1 METANASAAGSSAL
15 PLVLIVEDHDD
26 TRQMYAEFL
35 GLTFDVR
42 TVGTGQQAL
51 DFMARRRPD
60 VAITDIALPGMTGLE
75 LVARMRGDAALRDVP
90 IICLS
95 GFDGHAYDELARE
108 AGCDRLIQKPCLPD
122 ALAGAV
128 EELLKGVQNRASV
141 L

>member
-1 METANASAAGSSAL
+1 MATAAVTRA

-35 GLTFDVR
+35 GLSFDVR

-51 DFMARRRPD
+51 EFMTGRRPD
-60 VAITDIALPGMTGLE
+60 LLITDIALPGMTGLE
-75 LVARMRGDAALRDVP
+75 LVSRIRADAALRGVP

-95 GFDGHAYDELARE
+95 GFDGHAYDELARQ

-122 ALAGAV
+122 ALAIAV
-128 EELLKGVQNRASV
+128 EEVLKGVQGRSV
-141 L
+141 AL